1 MRIAL
6 LGGSFDPIHT
16 GHLQLAR
23 MFAKQLSLDR
33 VLLMPTSVPPHK
45 LRSTMA
51 PAQDRLAMCRLAVEG
66 DPLFE
71 VSDLEIARGGAS
83 FTADTLDTLT
93 KQSPSVQWY
102 LITGADMF
110 LTLGSWWRFADIA
123 RMAVLCAAP
132 RDGADAARLREY
144 ARRLEEKGAR
154 CVIAGQPV
162 MPVSSTAIRQRI
174 AQGEPAGD
182 WLPAKVEDYI
192 ARKGLYKDGRTMST
206 MMTDEQFTD
215 IIKGRLSEKRFHHS
229 LEVAKEA
236 RRLAEKYGADPAR
249 AYTAGL
255 LHDILKDTAP
265 DAQLQ
270 ILKDFD
276 ILQDD
281 VEKQAPKLWHAHSG
295 AVFIRHVL
303 GVQDD
308 EIVSAVRYH
317 TTARAGMSLLE
328 KVLYLADFTSADRDY
343 PDVDEM
349 RRQVE
354 IGIEPAMEYALSYSI
369 RELVEDKK
377 AVHPDTV
384 AAYNE
389 TVMRCGCQP

>member
-1 MRIAL
+1 MRIAM
-6 LGGSFDPIHT
+6 LGGTFDPIHN
-16 GHLQLAR
+16 GHLELAR
-23 MFAKQLSLDR
+23 GFARRLSLDQ
-33 VLLMPTSVPPHK
+33 VMLMPTAIPPHK
-45 LRSTMA
+45 VKTSMA
-51 PAQDRLAMCRLAVEG
+51 PPDKRLHMCRLAVQD
-66 DPLFE
+66 DPLFT
-71 VSDLEIARGGAS
+71 VSDWEIARGGAS
-83 FTADTLDTLT
+83 FTVDTLQALT
-93 KQSPSVQWY
+93 AAQPQAEWF

-123 RMAVLCAAP
+123 RMATLCAAP
-132 RDGADAARLREY
+132 RDAQNAAQLRAY
-144 ARRLEEKGAR
+144 AAELEQQGAR
-154 CVIAGQPV
+154 CVVADLPL
-162 MPVSSTAIRQRI
+162 MPVSSTALRK
-174 AQGEPAGD
+174 ALAAGED
-182 WLPAKVEDYI
+182 TSRWLPAPVADYI
-192 ARKGLYKDGRTMST
+192 AREGLYTTKKAMNTI
-206 MMTDEQFTD
+206 MTDEQFVD
-215 IIKGRLSEKRFHHS
+215 IIKGRLTERRFHHS

-255 LHDILKDTAP
+255 LHDILKDTAG

-295 AVFIRHVL
+295 AVFLEKVL
-303 GVQDD
+303 GVED
-308 EIVSAVRYH
+308 EEIIRAVRYH

-328 KVLYLADFTSADRDY
+328 KILYLADFTSADRDY

-354 IGIEPAMEYALSYSI
+354 IGLEPAMEYALCYSI
-369 RELVEDKK
+369 RDLVDQKK
-377 AVHPDTV
+377 AIHPDTL

-389 TVMRCGCQP
+389 VVMKRI

>member
-1 MRIAL
+1 MRIAM
-6 LGGSFDPIHT
+6 LGGTFDPIHN
-16 GHLQLAR
+16 GHLELAR
-23 MFAKQLSLDR
+23 GFARRLLLDQ
-33 VLLMPTSVPPHK
+33 VILMPTAIPPHK
-45 LRSTMA
+45 VKTSMA
-51 PAQDRLAMCRLAVEG
+51 PPDKRLHMCRLAVQD
-66 DPLFE
+66 DPLFT
-71 VSDLEIARGGAS
+71 VSDWEIARGGAS
-83 FTADTLDTLT
+83 FTVDTLQALT
-93 KQSPSVQWY
+93 AAQPQAEWF

-123 RMAVLCAAP
+123 RMATLCAAP
-132 RDGADAARLREY
+132 RDAQNAAQLRAY
-144 ARRLEEKGAR
+144 AAELEQQGAR
-154 CVIAGQPV
+154 CVVADLPL
-162 MPVSSTAIRQRI
+162 MPVSSTALRK
-174 AQGEPAGD
+174 ALAAGED
-182 WLPAKVEDYI
+182 TSRWLPVPVADYI
-192 ARKGLYKDGRTMST
+192 AREGLYTTKKAMNTI
-206 MMTDEQFTD
+206 MTDEQFVD
-215 IIKGRLSEKRFHHS
+215 IIKGRLTERRFHHS

-255 LHDILKDTAP
+255 LHDILKDTAG

-295 AVFIRHVL
+295 AVFLEKVL
-303 GVQDD
+303 GVED
-308 EIVSAVRYH
+308 EEIIRAVRYH

-328 KVLYLADFTSADRDY
+328 KILYLADFTSADRDY

-354 IGIEPAMEYALSYSI
+354 IGLEPAMEYALCYSI
-369 RELVEDKK
+369 RDLVDQKK
-377 AVHPDTV
+377 AIHPDTL

-389 TVMRCGCQP
+389 VVMKRI

>member
-1 MRIAL
+1 MRIAM
-6 LGGSFDPIHT
+6 LGGTFDPIHN
-16 GHLQLAR
+16 GHLELAR
-23 MFAKQLSLDR
+23 GFARRLLLDQ
-33 VLLMPTSVPPHK
+33 VILMPTAIPPHK
-45 LRSTMA
+45 VKTSMA
-51 PAQDRLAMCRLAVEG
+51 PPDKRLHMCRLAVQD
-66 DPLFE
+66 DPLFT
-71 VSDLEIARGGAS
+71 VSDWEIARGGAS
-83 FTADTLDTLT
+83 FTVDTLQALT
-93 KQSPSVQWY
+93 AAQPQAEWF

-123 RMAVLCAAP
+123 RMATLCAAP
-132 RDGADAARLREY
+132 RDAQNAAQLRAY
-144 ARRLEEKGAR
+144 AAELEQQGAR
-154 CVIAGQPV
+154 CVVADLPL
-162 MPVSSTAIRQRI
+162 MPVSSTALRK
-174 AQGEPAGD
+174 ALAAGED
-182 WLPAKVEDYI
+182 TSRWLPVPVADYI
-192 ARKGLYKDGRTMST
+192 AREGLYTTKKAMNTI
-206 MMTDEQFTD
+206 MTDEQFVD
-215 IIKGRLSEKRFHHS
+215 IIKGRLTERRFHHS

-255 LHDILKDTAP
+255 LHDILKDTAG

-295 AVFIRHVL
+295 AVFLEKVL
-303 GVQDD
+303 GVED
-308 EIVSAVRYH
+308 EEIIRAVRYH

-328 KVLYLADFTSADRDY
+328 KILYLADFSSDDRDY

-354 IGIEPAMEYALSYSI
+354 IGLEPAMEYALCYSI
-369 RELVEDKK
+369 RDLVDQKK
-377 AVHPDTV
+377 AIHPDTL

-389 TVMRCGCQP
+389 VVMKRI